1 MVLGQLS
8 MVSCHFL
15 KPLLC
20 AILSNISQQAQG
32 YCLQVEDPWTSE
44 FLKYQD
50 MGFSREEVGM
60 ALGALGPDADQESQV
75 QCVAR
80 RIPEFSS
87 WALSRATY
95 LFARSLLSLHLWALY
110 AR

>member
-1 MVLGQLS
+1 

-15 KPLLC
+15 RALAC
-20 AILSNISQQAQG
+20 TALSNISQQSGIQAQG
-32 YCLQVEDPWTSE
+32 YCMQVEDPWTSE

-75 QCVAR
+75 RGIEGA
-80 RIPEFSS
+80 S
-87 WALSRATY
+87 LSFQAG
-95 LFARSLLSLHLWALY
+95 H
-110 AR
+110 